1 MGLYLV
7 QRVNRSPV
15 IDTGLACD
23 SQFSGFIATTNGVL
37 YGCMMCD
44 VTASCF
50 YYIPHSNR
58 VFIVSFGICEIY
70 DEGPMIKTTQTSVSE
85 AEKGEVQ
92 LTHPYF
98 ILTVRLITSLMYY
111 FNKFSTAFTTNIQTM
126 IPSVFA
132 TQLNG

>member
-15 IDTGLACD
+15 IETGLACD
-23 SQFSGFIATTNGVL
+23 SQFSGFITTTNGVL

-50 YYIPHSNR
+50 YYIPQGNH

-70 DEGPMIKTTQTSVSE
+70 DEGPMIKTTQTSQSHCSSYHIAHVLF
-85 AEKGEVQ
+85 Q
-92 LTHPYF
+92 Q
-98 ILTVRLITSLMYY
+98 ILDCIYD
-111 FNKFSTAFTTNIQTM
+111 
-126 IPSVFA
+126 
-132 TQLNG
+132 